1 MEAKASGFM
10 TPFELQKTGNILI
23 PEFFAAIELEN
34 CLDLGQLQPEQF
46 KRSYSPDMVD
56 LPLLCRLIV
65 GMARCRALAFRL
77 NVVN

>member
-1 MEAKASGFM
+1 M

-46 KRSYSPDMVD
+46 KRS
-56 LPLLCRLIV
+56 
-65 GMARCRALAFRL
+65 
-77 NVVN
+77 